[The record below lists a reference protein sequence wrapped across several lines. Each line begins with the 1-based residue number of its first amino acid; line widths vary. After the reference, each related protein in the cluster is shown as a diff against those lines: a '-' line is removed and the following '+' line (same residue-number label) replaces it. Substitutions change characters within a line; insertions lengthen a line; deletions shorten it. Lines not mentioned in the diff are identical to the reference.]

1 MLLFSDIDDDFV
13 CNCNEGIKTQLLEK
27 KYSLVVENVRQTLNC
42 LTLMILYRRLKNMSF
57 FLKVFFSSLFES
69 LYCIN
74 SCLNLQFVIGKKKR
88 NPRPVVEDNY
98 RVDII
103 GMMALL
109 DAPQYAGE
117 WPQIGQVVSVD
128 TDSVDVHW
136 YRGSKLSSWKPCK
149 KKFKRFKRT

>member
-27 KYSLVVENVRQTLNC
+27 KYSLVVENVPHATPDIELSD
-42 LTLMILYRRLKNMSF
+42 IDDSIPPVKEY
-57 FLKVFFSSLFES
+57 
-69 LYCIN
+69 
-74 SCLNLQFVIGKKKR
+74 KR